1 MTRELL
7 PIPQGINPIMRQKCG
22 RCAHWIV
29 GDHQAPLETMRHPKH
44 GKCAIL
50 DCGTFYHS
58 GGMCPDF
65 KRKKEA

>member
-1 MTRELL
+1 MSDRSRL
-7 PIPQGINPIMRQKCG
+7 PEIGEMMRQKCG

-29 GDHQAPLETMRHPKH
+29 GDHQAERETMRHPKH

-50 DCGTFYHS
+50 DCGTFYHA